1 MMRVF
6 AANIIQFL
14 DLVPAAIF
22 CFLPMK
28 NQLKY
33 STRKTVAICSGG
45 ILFMV
50 FLAAV
55 LETVLGWNVNL
66 IYFPAMAVC
75 FFCYDRLVKC
85 GLGEELA
92 VFFMSIALLSFMSD
106 FAVAVDIKVHPE
118 ESIES
123 TCLMSTFVQFIFSCV
138 AVMALAHAMS
148 QYGGRLVDRMHHT
161 KIWYA
166 MLPAPAIFLVINF
179 VIQPLDYGN
188 MTVGRIFFLYL
199 FVLGILFVLML
210 LFYVM
215 FYFVAI
221 EIIQSGE
228 QRERMRILEMQE
240 HQYAAQQT
248 YIEESARQ
256 RHDFRQSVI
265 TIAELVERNDLSTL
279 KSYLQSFVTALP
291 KNEVTTWCRN
301 SSVNALLNYYEAL
314 LKQNGVKLR
323 WEVSLQ
329 DCKVSDNDLCGMLGN
344 LLENVYHACL
354 HVETGERF
362 HTLSVL
368 LKNER
373 DLYIVSSNSF
383 DGETARKKDGKYVS
397 SRRGG
402 SGIGLSSI
410 EITAEKYNGIARFFH
425 EDKIFYIDVVME
437 V

>member
-1 MMRVF
+1 MMTVF
-6 AANIIQFL
+6 AVNIIQFL
-14 DLVPAAIF
+14 DLIPAAIF

-28 NQLKY
+28 NQLRY
-33 STRKTVAICSGG
+33 STRKTGAICSGG
-45 ILFMV
+45 ILAMV
-50 FLAAV
+50 LLAAA
-55 LETVLGWNVNL
+55 LETALGWNVNM

-92 VFFMSIALLSFMSD
+92 VFFMAIALLSFMSD
-106 FAVAVDIKVHPE
+106 FAVAVDIKAHPE

-123 TCLMSTFVQFIFSCV
+123 TCLMSTFIQFIFSCV
-138 AVMALAHAMS
+138 TVTALAHAMS
-148 QYGGRLVDRMHHT
+148 QYGARLVDRMHHT
-161 KIWYA
+161 NIWYA
-166 MLPAPAIFLVINF
+166 MLPAPAIFLGINF
-179 VIQPLDYGN
+179 VIQPLDYKN
-188 MTVGRIFFLYL
+188 MSVGRIYFLYL

-215 FYFVAI
+215 FYFVAA
-221 EIIQSGE
+221 EIIRSGE
-228 QRERMRILEMQE
+228 QQERMRILEMQE

-265 TIAELVERNDLSTL
+265 TIAELVERNDLTAL

-291 KNEVTTWCRN
+291 RNEVTSWCRN
-301 SSVNALLNYYEAL
+301 PSVNALLNYYEGL

-354 HVETGERF
+354 DVDAGERF

-368 LKNER
+368 LKNDR

-383 DGETARKKDGKYVS
+383 DGTVRKRDGKYAS
-397 SRRGG
+397 SHRGG
-402 SGIGLSSI
+402 NGIGLSSI
-410 EITAEKYNGIARFFH
+410 EITAEKYNGIARFSH

>member
-1 MMRVF
+1 MMMVY
-6 AANIIQFL
+6 AANVLQFL
-14 DLVPAAIF
+14 SLIPAAFF

-28 NQLKY
+28 NQLRY
-33 STRKTVAICSGG
+33 SIRKTTVICSAGVSA
-45 ILFMV
+45 LV
-50 FLAAV
+50 LVTAFLAMA
-55 LETVLGWNVNL
+55 LDCNVNL
-66 IYFPAMAVC
+66 IYFPAMALC
-75 FFCYDRLVKC
+75 FFCYHRLVKC

-92 VFFMSIALLSFMSD
+92 VFFMAIALLSFMSD
-106 FAVAVDIKVHPE
+106 FAVAVDVKVHPE
-118 ESIES
+118 ESLEG
-123 TCLMSTFVQFIFSCV
+123 TCLMSTFIQFVFSCV
-138 AVMALAHAMS
+138 AVIALAHIMS
-148 QYGGRLVDRMHHT
+148 QYGSRLVDRMDHT
-161 KIWYA
+161 NIWYA
-166 MLPAPAIFLVINF
+166 MLPAPVMFLVINF
-179 VIQPLDYGN
+179 MIQPLDYSN
-188 MTVGRIFFLYL
+188 MSVGRLFFLYL
-199 FVLGILFVLML
+199 FVLCILFVLML
-210 LFYVM
+210 LFYIM

-221 EIIQSGE
+221 GVIRSGE

-265 TIAELVERNDLSTL
+265 AIAELVERNDIEAL
-279 KSYLQSFVTALP
+279 KSYLQSFLPALP
-291 KNEVTTWCRN
+291 KNEVTSWCRN
-301 SSVNALLNYYEAL
+301 PSVNALLNYYEAL
-314 LKQNGVKLR
+314 LKQNDVKLR

-354 HVETGERF
+354 DVAAGERF

-383 DGETARKKDGKYVS
+383 DGVVRKRDGKYAS

-402 SGIGLSSI
+402 NGIGLSSI
-410 EITAEKYNGIARFFH
+410 EITAEKYNGIARFSN
-425 EDKIFYIDVVME
+425 EDKVFYIDVVME

>member
-1 MMRVF
+1 MMTVF

-14 DLVPAAIF
+14 DLFPAAVF
-22 CFLPMK
+22 CFFPMK

-33 STRKTVAICSGG
+33 SKAKTVAICSGG
-45 ILFMV
+45 ILV
-50 FLAAV
+50 LVLLAAA
-55 LETVLGWNVNL
+55 LATALGGDVNM
-66 IYFPAMAVC
+66 IYFPAMVLC

-85 GLGEELA
+85 GRAEELA
-92 VFFMSIALLSFMSD
+92 VFFMAIALLSFMSN
-106 FAVAVDIKVHPE
+106 FAVAVDVKVHPD
-118 ESIES
+118 ESIED
-123 TCLMSTFVQFIFSCV
+123 TCLMSTFIQFIFSCV
-138 AVMALAHAMS
+138 TVTALAHAMS
-148 QYGGRLVDRMHHT
+148 QYGSRLVDCMNHT
-161 KIWYA
+161 NVWYA
-166 MLPAPAIFLVINF
+166 MRPAPAIFLGINF
-179 VIQPLDYGN
+179 VIQPLDYSN
-188 MTVGRIFFLYL
+188 MSVGRLFFLYL
-199 FVLGILFVLML
+199 FVLCVLFILMILF
-210 LFYVM
+210 YIM
-215 FYFVAI
+215 FYFVAV
-221 EIIQSGE
+221 EIIHSGE

-265 TIAELVERNDLSTL
+265 TIAELVERNDIEAL
-279 KSYLQSFVTALP
+279 KSYLQSFLPALP
-291 KNEVTTWCRN
+291 KNEVTSWCHN
-301 SSVNALLNYYEAL
+301 PPVNALLNYYETL

-323 WEVSLQ
+323 WEVSLK

-354 HVETGERF
+354 KVEMKDRF
-362 HTLSVL
+362 HKLSVL
-368 LKNER
+368 LKNDR

-383 DGETARKKDGKYVS
+383 DGAIQKKDGKYAS

-410 EITAEKYNGIARFFH
+410 EITAEKYNGIARFSH